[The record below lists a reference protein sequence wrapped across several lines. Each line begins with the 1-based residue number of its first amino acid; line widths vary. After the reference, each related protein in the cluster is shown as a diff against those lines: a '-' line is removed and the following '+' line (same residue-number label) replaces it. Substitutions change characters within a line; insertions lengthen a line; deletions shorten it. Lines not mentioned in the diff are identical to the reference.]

1 MNLIKY
7 LRKAGYEF
15 SIKDKDFIF
24 IKDNK
29 SICLSK
35 LEIERY
41 LFIKLLELIEHE
53 SKQK

>member
-15 SIKDKDFIF
+15 SIKDKNFIF
-24 IKDNK
+24 TKDQK
-29 SICLSK
+29 TVDLSRK
-35 LEIERY
+35 EIEQY

-53 SKQK
+53 AK